1 MRNIIHLEQ
10 IDSTN
15 DDVSRRAEA
24 GAADGM
30 WVRADQQFKGRGR
43 HGRVWVSQA
52 DGNLYCS
59 TLVRPQAGEPPMQ
72 QLSFVAALAVFDT
85 LAPYV
90 SALQLKWPND
100 LLAGGAKMA
109 GILLESGGTLAAPWL
124 VVGIGIN
131 LRSHPDHI
139 ERLAT
144 DVYAQSGTLLE
155 AATLVNALAD
165 HFEAWR
171 AHWRSGGFAVVK
183 EAWLSACHPLGS
195 PLVAQVG
202 QVATSG
208 VFAGLGDDG
217 ALQLLLES
225 GETRLIHAGEVFG
238 I

>member
-1 MRNIIHLEQ
+1 MRSIIHLEQ
-10 IDSTN
+10 VDSTN
-15 DDVSRRAEA
+15 DDVSRRALA
-24 GAADGM
+24 GAADGL
-30 WVRADQQFKGRGR
+30 WVRADQQSKGRGR

-59 TLVRPQAGEPPMQ
+59 TLVRPQADEPPMQ

-109 GILLESGGTLAAPWL
+109 GILLESGGTPAAPWL
-124 VVGIGIN
+124 VIGIGVN
-131 LRSHPDHI
+131 LLSHPDTI

-155 AATLVNALAD
+155 AATLITALAD

-171 AHWRSGGFAVVK
+171 THWRTGGFAAVK
-183 EAWLSACHPLGS
+183 EAWLSASHKLGTPLA
-195 PLVAQVG
+195 AQMG
-202 QVATSG
+202 QVATRG

-217 ALQLLLES
+217 ALLLRLES
-225 GETRLIHAGEVFG
+225 GEIRSIYAGDVFG